1 MMAWP
6 FGLPPYDRSDH
17 WARRA
22 AAWAASLLPTE
33 IIRAVPDLAVWPR
46 AAGRVAWYHTTATL
60 AARGRAMDNLAMSAV
75 VPVHALDGLL
85 TPEDVSLIRDIEVPV
100 DRSTPTWE
108 LERRLEELQ
117 AVGKWLPAKW
127 PQ

>member
-1 MMAWP
+1 
-6 FGLPPYDRSDH
+6 
-17 WARRA
+17 
-22 AAWAASLLPTE
+22 
-33 IIRAVPDLAVWPR
+33 
-46 AAGRVAWYHTTATL
+46 
-60 AARGRAMDNLAMSAV
+60 MDNLAMSAV